1 MHRVRENAPL
11 ARDTSNPLESYL
23 TILHVMIKVYF
34 LLIVPFVIFSL
45 YLSGILATF
54 LEEQWSAYLT
64 S

>member
-1 MHRVRENAPL
+1 MHHAREHTPPV
-11 ARDTSNPLESYL
+11 RDTLNLLDLYL
-23 TILHVMIKVYF
+23 TVLHVMIIVYF